1 LLSPNTEWR
10 WGIGHHKHQQ
20 LSFQG
25 KPHWQFRYNHGG
37 ILRQKR
43 RGRKARPLSTREPI
57 HLVFK
62 ADNKSYKRGLRSPLG
77 FAISQRILKKYA
89 KRFFVKLEQVAIC
102 QDHIHCLVRF
112 SKRSLG
118 QHFFRVVAGQI
129 AQEFQKNGLIKVTD
143 TPAERFPIAKVG
155 SGAFLS
161 GVGTALAGVKR
172 RTHKKENSLIL
183 RQASQSPVKRKSS
196 PKFLWGMVICF
207 IRSHTRIM
215 GLAIAFLVFE
225 VLTLKE

>member
-1 LLSPNTEWR
+1 MQVFPLQCALSEQKRR
-10 WGIGHHKHQQ
+10 WGIGHHKHRQ

-43 RGRKARPLSTREPI
+43 RGRKARPLSTRYPL

-62 ADNKSYKRGLRSPLG
+62 ADKTAFKKGLRSPLG
-77 FAISQRILKKYA
+77 FAISQRVLKKYA

-102 QDHIHCLVRF
+102 QDHIHCLVRL

-129 AQEFQKNGLIKVTD
+129 AQEFQKNGLMKVTD
-143 TPAERFPIAKVG
+143 TPADGDEASGKPTKSFWRYRPFTRVIKGYRPYQRVRSYIQLNEREARGEI
-155 SGAFLS
+155 SY
-161 GVGTALAGVKR
+161 
-172 RTHKKENSLIL
+172 
-183 RQASQSPVKRKSS
+183 RKSRLRGLS
-196 PKFLWGMVICF
+196 SVEWELLWQG
-207 IRSHTRIM
+207 
-215 GLAIAFLVFE
+215 
-225 VLTLKE
+225 